1 MKKILVPI
9 DGTMKSL
16 SVFDQI
22 KKSFSPE
29 NFELFLIMVHDRFEY
44 TLTRISSEEELKEME
59 SKLDSIAVD
68 LHGYTIHKC
77 AMGGKPG
84 PKIIEYANEIKPD
97 IILMTRSTG
106 AGMINGIGSTAKYV
120 LSHARCGVYFVNGI
134 NGSNSNEYRGLVYK
148 KAHSVVNLRGQL
160 SQKHSECLL
169 PIAYGKLIYRIDVTR
184 GRVRFIHRSY
194 NENTN
199 EWDICP
205 EGGMEENIEISAG
218 EVAEIKIEVRPN
230 KKPDRVRVVNRG
242 MKTEAVFTYDI
253 KIIERFSKDVD

>member
-1 MKKILVPI
+1 
-9 DGTMKSL
+9 
-16 SVFDQI
+16 
-22 KKSFSPE
+22 
-29 NFELFLIMVHDRFEY
+29 
-44 TLTRISSEEELKEME
+44 
-59 SKLDSIAVD
+59 
-68 LHGYTIHKC
+68 
-77 AMGGKPG
+77 MGLC
-84 PKIIEYANEIKPD
+84 I
-97 IILMTRSTG
+97 
-106 AGMINGIGSTAKYV
+106 
-120 LSHARCGVYFVNGI
+120 
-134 NGSNSNEYRGLVYK
+134 K